1 MRKRRFYV
9 DQKEGQIIETALR
22 YVILREEVTK
32 ETPLEKVEFLVAA
45 EKIWKKLNQYE
56 WEVDN

>member
-1 MRKRRFYV
+1 MRKRRFYI

-22 YVILREEVTK
+22 YIILREEVTK

-45 EKIWKKLNQYE
+45 ERLWKKLSKYE
-56 WEVDN
+56 WEVDK

>member
-22 YVILREEVTK
+22 YVILKEEITK

-45 EKIWKKLNQYE
+45 EKIWKKLNRYE